1 VTTVDPRLA
10 AFCQPDGPEVFT
22 AVVHGN
28 QVFGDDPFDVDT
40 IHAEA
45 RAAFRR
51 LVDRAAGSGL
61 TSTRLPPTGK
71 TLLLLGEAGSGK
83 THLMRAFRTHVHTH
97 GYGYCG
103 YLQMTSRSEDYAR
116 YVLIHLVDSLQQ
128 PYRTGATGLSRLA
141 WGVLDAVPTVT
152 QADRDELVDGGLD
165 YKALARLVHRLSSA
179 VVQHPRFA
187 ELDLDVVRALLYVL
201 ADDGLVH
208 ALALKWLRCEKLS
221 RVDARVLGG
230 IESRP
235 GSEMPLRTIVA
246 LGRVMWAVHSAALV
260 LLVDQIEEV
269 VELARRDE
277 TAGSVLRVAIN
288 TLVDVADALPNAVVV
303 IACLEDLFIA
313 ARQSLPSAKLDR
325 LEYDPEPVSL
335 IANRTP
341 LEVEALVARRM
352 RALLEESGLDGD
364 RADPLFPFTH
374 ADLAPLAGLR
384 TRDVLGWC
392 RRHHARCVAA
402 RGWVEPEPAVR
413 KELAPSRAPSSS
425 RLSLQW
431 NDFLAD
437 WAPQSTLA
445 ESTLAELIG
454 WAATAV
460 TAETDDLS
468 VQASVDGT
476 VVSVSTAVGSLRSE
490 LLVAVCDVSSRG
502 GALGRRIEEI
512 AELAG
517 SKPVAFVRST
527 PFPRDPKSRIS
538 TLLAALCRPVG
549 TGRRVV
555 VENADWRAIEAF
567 RTFHDLHHTDPEFSD
582 WLRQERPL
590 SSLRGLRAVFDLDRL
605 EAIRL
610 DTIPGRLEPRGAL
623 SPELPG
629 LQLASDGGI
638 RLGTRR
644 GVPAEPVELDPGAIT
659 RHVGFLGGGSNAA
672 ALVVVEELL
681 LRGVPV
687 LLLDRQGDLCRY
699 ADPSAWTEAEP
710 DVRREELAQ
719 IPVDLYTPGAN
730 GGRPLALPLV
740 PFDLHLLGQS
750 DREQLASYAAAAL
763 GGLMGYRKRSHEP
776 RRAILEQAIVV
787 LAAEGGAVTVP
798 RLESLVRERDAV
810 LLASITGQ
818 HDDRP
823 FEALADDLQTVW
835 LRHRRLLD
843 APDPGN
849 PIDAMLSSAARLS
862 LVTTRFLGDEA
873 VTDFWVSQL
882 LLAIEHWRMSNPG
895 EGLRAA
901 LLFDEV
907 DRLMPAAGRVPT
919 SRAALGNLLA
929 RGRAAGLGVLLVS
942 PSPADLDDRT
952 REQVG
957 TWLVGQVEERAALAR
972 LRPVLEAANVDPDEI
987 PLLGPGQL
995 QLVQESG
1002 SQAVEMAPC
1011 LVAPRRMSEEQLLVL
1026 SSRPTIP
1033 GG

>member
-1 VTTVDPRLA
+1 
-10 AFCQPDGPEVFT
+10 
-22 AVVHGN
+22 
-28 QVFGDDPFDVDT
+28 
-40 IHAEA
+40 
-45 RAAFRR
+45 
-51 LVDRAAGSGL
+51 
-61 TSTRLPPTGK
+61 
-71 TLLLLGEAGSGK
+71 
-83 THLMRAFRTHVHTH
+83 
-97 GYGYCG
+97 
-103 YLQMTSRSEDYAR
+103 
-116 YVLIHLVDSLQQ
+116 
-128 PYRTGATGLSRLA
+128 
-141 WGVLDAVPTVT
+141 
-152 QADRDELVDGGLD
+152 
-165 YKALARLVHRLSSA
+165 

-221 RVDARVLGG
+221 RLDAKVLGG
-230 IESRP
+230 LESRP
-235 GSEMPLRTIVA
+235 GPEMSLRTIVA

-325 LEYDPEPVSL
+325 LEHDPEPVSL
-335 IANRTP
+335 VANRSA

-352 RALLEESGLDGD
+352 RALLEESGLEGD
-364 RADPLFPFTH
+364 RADPLFPFAH
-374 ADLAPLAGLR
+374 LDLAPLAGLR

-402 RGWVEPEPAVR
+402 RAWVEPEPVAR
-413 KELAPSRAPSSS
+413 RELAPSRVPSSS
-425 RLSLQW
+425 RLTLAW
-431 NDFLAD
+431 NDFLAE

-454 WAATAV
+454 WAAPAL
-460 TAETDDLS
+460 TDEIGELS
-468 VQASVDGT
+468 IQASVDGT
-476 VVSVSTAVGSLRSE
+476 AVAVSTAVGSLRSE

-502 GALGRRIEEI
+502 GALGRRIEEV

-517 SKPVAFVRST
+517 GKPVAFVRST
-527 PFPRDPKSRIS
+527 PFPRDPKSRVS

-549 TGRRVV
+549 SCRRVV

-567 RTFHDLHHTDPEFSD
+567 RTFHDLHHADPEFPD

-590 SSLRGLRAVFDLDRL
+590 ASLRGLRAVFDLDRL
-605 EAIRL
+605 EAL
-610 DTIPGRLEPRGAL
+610 PGRLEP
-623 SPELPG
+623 SPQAAPEAAG
-629 LQLASDGGI
+629 LRAAGDAGI
-638 RLGTRR
+638 GLGTRR
-644 GVPAEPVELDPGAIT
+644 GSQAEPVELDPAVIT
-659 RHVGFLGGGSNAA
+659 RHVGFLGGGASAA
-672 ALVVVEELL
+672 ALVVVEGLL

-699 ADPSAWTEAEP
+699 ADPSAWTEPEP
-710 DVRREELAQ
+710 DPERALRREALAR
-719 IPVDLYTPGAN
+719 IPVELYTPGAS

-740 PFDLHLLGQS
+740 PLHLQRLGQS

-776 RRAILEQAIVV
+776 RRAILERAIAA

-798 RLESLVRERDAV
+798 RLESLVRERDPL
-810 LLASITGQ
+810 LLAEVTGQ

-843 APDPGN
+843 APDPGD
-849 PIDAMLSSAARLS
+849 PIGAMLSSARLTV
-862 LVTTRFLGDEA
+862 VTTRFLGDEA
-873 VTDFWVSQL
+873 VADYWVSQL

-895 EGLRAA
+895 DGLRAA

-929 RGRAAGLGVLLVS
+929 RGRSAGLGALLVS

-972 LRPVLEAANVDPDEI
+972 LRPALEAANVDPDEI
-987 PLLGPGQL
+987 SALGPGQL
-995 QLVQESG
+995 QLVREG
-1002 SQAVEMAPC
+1002 AGQAVEMAPC
-1011 LVAPRRMSEEQLLVL
+1011 LVAPRRLADEQLLSL
-1026 SSRPTIP
+1026 ASRPT
-1033 GG
+1033 